1 MATYENV
8 SFEKIKRRK
17 RKSTGDLVF
26 SIVNSAVLIL
36 FSLIALYPIL
46 NMVALSFNDGIDA
59 FRGHI
64 HIIPRAFTLENYQK
78 ILDRYSIQQ
87 GMIVTVAR
95 TVIGTALSLIAN
107 AMLAFILSR
116 KNFMFKKSLSL
127 FWIFTLYA
135 SAGFVPT
142 IVLYRYLH
150 LTSNFW
156 VYIVPNLVGV
166 MNVIVMRTYMKTIPD
181 SLEEAAQME
190 GAGYLTVF
198 WKIICPLCKPV
209 LAATALFTAAFH
221 WNSWFDALV
230 FNRMRLEYTTLQY
243 EIMKY
248 LTQVMVIRTGG
259 VVENT
264 SIASPILG
272 TGATPQS
279 LRCALVV
286 ISMLPILIIFP
297 FFQKHFV
304 SGLKVGGVKE

>member
-1 MATYENV
+1 MQKDNKLIVGITQGDSNGIGYEV
-8 SFEKIKRRK
+8 IIK
-17 RKSTGDLVF
+17 
-26 SIVNSAVLIL
+26 
-36 FSLIALYPIL
+36 ALC
-46 NMVALSFNDGIDA
+46 DE
-59 FRGHI
+59 R
-64 HIIPRAFTLENYQK
+64 
-78 ILDRYSIQQ
+78 ILDQFTPVVYGSP
-87 GMIVTVAR
+87 
-95 TVIGTALSLIAN
+95 
-107 AMLAFILSR
+107 
-116 KNFMFKKSLSL
+116 KL
-127 FWIFTLYA
+127 F
-135 SAGFVPT
+135 GF
-142 IVLYRYLH
+142 
-150 LTSNFW
+150 
-156 VYIVPNLVGV
+156 
-166 MNVIVMRTYMKTIPD
+166 YMKTIPD

-264 SIASPILG
+264 SIAAPILG